1 MPPPAKIIPFVSAV
15 SVMRPPAPDGRRPTC
30 RLHTLRA
37 MPLALVMMG
46 CTTSPAPGG
55 AEPDSAGFA
64 LESGSLELS
73 GAFHVVWNGL
83 TRYFL
88 VDDAGNSRELLVD
101 DELLRQ
107 SGGPVELNGK
117 QVDVTGRTLPGP
129 DQRIR
134 VFSIEPPER
143 RPPGSP
149 P

>member
-1 MPPPAKIIPFVSAV
+1 
-15 SVMRPPAPDGRRPTC
+15 
-30 RLHTLRA
+30 
-37 MPLALVMMG
+37 MPLALVMVG

-134 VFSIEPPER
+134 VISIEPAEGLL
-143 RPPGSP
+143 PGSP